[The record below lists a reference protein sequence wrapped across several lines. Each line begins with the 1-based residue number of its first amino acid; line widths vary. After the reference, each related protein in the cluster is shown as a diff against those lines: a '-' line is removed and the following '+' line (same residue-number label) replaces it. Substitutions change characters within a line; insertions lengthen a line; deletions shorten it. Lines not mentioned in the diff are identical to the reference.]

1 MDRHSPT
8 IMLVDDD
15 DPSREMIAYMLRDA
29 GYIVQPFA
37 NPVAALHHM
46 VQATPDL
53 LVLDYAMPQMS
64 GRDVLHMLPQV
75 GLTALPVLVLSASP
89 YAHAS
94 LAEGAMRVVTK
105 PFLLSDLLTAIA
117 ECLCLPTAGS
127 CPP

>member
-1 MDRHSPT
+1 
-8 IMLVDDD
+8 
-15 DPSREMIAYMLRDA
+15 
-29 GYIVQPFA
+29 
-37 NPVAALHHM
+37 M

-89 YAHAS
+89 YALAS